1 MHDKTHLFVVIEVS
15 FSLLKIIDKI
25 CFFLVLDEDIMPIRE
40 HLNTVETSSG
50 SNFIS
55 IVKQSIDAGD
65 QILQY
70 HLESRSRNST
80 HTSLSIQ
87 NEIIELIHEHILSSI
102 LSCLGSTT
110 LYSIII
116 DGTTDS
122 ANTEQL
128 CFLIRY
134 IDPHSL
140 EIHEDFLIFVPIT
153 SSTGEAID
161 DHILSCLK
169 RFGLPLANCIGQAY
183 DGAPCMSAICN
194 GCQVVTKRFCSE
206 AEYMYCSSHALN
218 LALTHSSSSH
228 FIRNMFGIIKS
239 IITFFNDSPKSSK
252 ALIYE
257 VERPDNDY
265 LALSKKKRLLSLV
278 SRNFF
283 SGCISFQL

>member
-1 MHDKTHLFVVIEVS
+1 MHPEKKF
-15 FSLLKIIDKI
+15 LLTKDNRR
-25 CFFLVLDEDIMPIRE
+25 FFL
-40 HLNTVETSSG
+40 LNTVETSSG

-55 IVKQSIDAGD
+55 IVKQRIDAGD
-65 QILQY
+65 QILQS
-70 HLESRSRNST
+70 HLESGSRNST
-80 HTSLSIQ
+80 YTSSSIQ

-102 LSCLGSTT
+102 ISRLGSTT
-110 LYSIII
+110 LYSIIV

-134 IDPHSL
+134 VDPHSL
-140 EIHEDFLIFVPIT
+140 EIHEDFLTFVPIT
-153 SSTGEAID
+153 SSTGEAIA

-183 DGAPCMSAICN
+183 DGAPCMSGIFN
-194 GCQVVTKRFCSE
+194 GCQAVIKRFCPE
-206 AEYMYCSSHALN
+206 AEYMHCSSHALN
-218 LALTHSSSSH
+218 LALIDSSSSH
-228 FIRNMFGIIKS
+228 FIRNMFGIVKS
-239 IITFFNDSPKSSK
+239 IITFFNDSPKRSN
-252 ALIYE
+252 ALKYE

-265 LALSKKKRLLSLV
+265 LVLSKKKRLLSLV